1 VFLSPNSRVTGG
13 KAARRGFPAGT
24 QLMFVNAVAPVG
36 WVRVSAFDD
45 ALLRIV
51 GSAAPGSG
59 GSNGFVAAVNGQ
71 TGTGTG
77 VTGTGTSGAHTLSTA
92 EMPAHVHSVPFTSG
106 CTGGGTS
113 GVGTSSAP
121 VNTGSQGGGGSH
133 THTVPA
139 LTIPSLSVTFGIKYV
154 DALIA
159 KKS

>member
-24 QLMFVNAVAPVG
+24 QLMFVNAAAPVG
-36 WVRVSAFDD
+36 WVRVSSFDD

-59 GSNGFVAAVNGQ
+59 GSNGFVATVNGQ
-71 TGTGTG
+71 TGTGA
-77 VTGTGTSGAHTLSTA
+77 GTSGATTISTA
-92 EMPAHVHSVPFTSG
+92 TLPSHTHTIPFGGSSAG
-106 CTGGGTS
+106 EHCVGACTGGV
-113 GVGTSSAP
+113 GVASI
-121 VNTGSQGGGGSH
+121 TGSAGSGGSH
-133 THTVPA
+133 THS
-139 LTIPSLSVTFGIKYV
+139 IPSLSVTFGIKYV